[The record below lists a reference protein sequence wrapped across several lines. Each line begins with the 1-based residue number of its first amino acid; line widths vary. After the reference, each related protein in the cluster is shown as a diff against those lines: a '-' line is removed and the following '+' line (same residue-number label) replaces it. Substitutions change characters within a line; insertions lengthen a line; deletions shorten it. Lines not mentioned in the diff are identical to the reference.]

1 MFEPQVLPGQP
12 GRPGHPPALASL
24 QNTCHSVRHQQRAA
38 SWSLGWTLEAYLWD
52 GKEPRPLLD
61 PVLRGWEGRTGFLGP
76 RLSLF
81 RDHRNRLKAGEVLLQ
96 GCPGVLWLLPEGE
109 ACVLSR
115 EVQGRPRE
123 PWELAWVRKLIVKP
137 ERSVVKFIPS
147 SAPAPAQGWGGAGP
161 PAVAAAR
168 GGPRALSD
176 GTRPFSQLS
185 GAALAGQPRP
195 GGQGLRRPQGPASPP
210 AHQAGRQRT

>member
-1 MFEPQVLPGQP
+1 MDPGSLPLGWQGTQASAGPCPKGLGGQDRLPGTKTQP
-12 GRPGHPPALASL
+12 VPGPP
-24 QNTCHSVRHQQRAA
+24 
-38 SWSLGWTLEAYLWD
+38 
-52 GKEPRPLLD
+52 EPAESRRSPSSGL
-61 PVLRGWEGRTGFLGP
+61 P
-76 RLSLF
+76 R
-81 RDHRNRLKAGEVLLQ
+81 
-96 GCPGVLWLLPEGE
+96 VLWLLPEGE